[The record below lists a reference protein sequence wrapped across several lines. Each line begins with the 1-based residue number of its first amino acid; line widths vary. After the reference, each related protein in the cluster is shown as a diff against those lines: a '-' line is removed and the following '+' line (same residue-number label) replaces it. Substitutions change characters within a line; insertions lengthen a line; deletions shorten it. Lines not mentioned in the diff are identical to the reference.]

1 FYYDSNG
8 SAEDGTPQPRLK
20 TRSDLGAA
28 TDLTTFV
35 DTDFT
40 ENVEAMGSGNRR
52 VRYLLSWTE
61 PALGPWVVRISTGIT
76 ELVVEERAP
85 GSRFGSP
92 KSGTWIRPERGD
104 RIVARGVPYGNVGQ
118 QYIETARYEYD
129 GGGRVSKVT
138 HATGS
143 FTRVEYD
150 DVGRVLR
157 TTLAT
162 AETVSDDVITAIN
175 SIAETVN
182 IYDGYGNIIKQAV
195 YRRDDDVDYPTDY
208 DDFLCTNIT
217 TIPSLDAHAQVS
229 YVYTWYD
236 EAGRVTDVVNYGVT
250 TATPTDDPT
259 STTVPGYHVS
269 DRIIT
274 SYAYYPTGQ
283 VDEVQTLVAT
293 DTTVDTKYYY
303 DDLGRTEYIVEN
315 EDDFVAPTTGIGGD
329 DGEPHVD
336 RVTKFEYNGHSQ
348 LTKQTA
354 LLTAN
359 SQTTRYVYA
368 RELTDKGT
376 PKSGGTNIIFR
387 NDLLRAIYYPDT
399 DDTFANPMTGTDHV
413 VLTYYVNGA
422 LRTRTNQNLTVHT
435 YVYDD
440 IVRLTEDDVTT
451 PGTGVDGFVRSIGYT
466 YNTNSGRLEKITS
479 YDRVDPTTDSHV
491 RNEIEL
497 AYDLVGSVTS
507 SEQSHAAAT
516 STGTF
521 PTVTYTYDTTTTG
534 YRLTNGARLTQ
545 VTYPTNSRV
554 VAFDYGTAD
563 EDNDM
568 LSRVEEIENSAG
580 TTVHAQYA
588 YMGSGT
594 IVKVAHPAITNGL
607 DLTYG
612 TAAANYPGFDRF
624 GRAVDQTW
632 QDTQGTPVVKDR
644 FEYTYD
650 VRSNRLTRDVMP
662 IDGADDTLDGHDNQY
677 TYDDLARLTAAD
689 RGTLE
694 ASTFSG
700 LNRGEDWGLTE
711 LGNWKDYE
719 VDANGNGT
727 INEAGDL
734 DQVRSHNKV
743 NEIDNDDNDANTPST
758 GTITEVGGQTAWATP
773 GYNKA
778 GNMDVMPIPA
788 DEANT
793 YALTYD
799 AWNRLVKVVAGAAT
813 VTEYRYDGQH
823 RRIATLEL
831 IDGEPDTW
839 NRSDFYYDTAWRVVE
854 QRRQTGVAIAN
865 KENPVT
871 YVYAQYV
878 WDLRYID
885 ALILRDRD
893 SDSDEQHTLDE
904 TLYYC
909 NDANMNVT
917 ALINAS
923 GTVVER
929 YEYTP
934 YGQVSFMDGSFGSRA
949 SSSYDNRILYAGYR
963 FDSETGLYHVRHR
976 YHHPTLGRWIT
987 RDPIGYPD
995 GMNLYEYVSSGP
1007 VDGLDPMGLFWKQ
1020 LRKVLRKYL
1029 GLDRHQL
1036 SVKLYKRGEVIPKL
1050 RIGKSIREL
1059 GRLTHLNLSRHR
1071 HVVLSPAYYWAA
1083 LRTSLVGKGK
1093 AAAGVGAA
1101 GAGAA
1106 AITYLAYKNIQIR
1119 LQNRATE
1126 NLQQVYTDSAYRLD
1140 KYWQKKMDAFA
1151 AKFIKE
1157 LQLPDCCDDKKV
1169 GACNRLL
1176 RLSLH
1181 RAANRVAQDFHE
1193 ADAMQIAPRKAEGM
1207 VQFLINY
1214 KRYKGFE
1221 LHKKCLAGACSK
1233 KKADGGEGNPQQEGV
1248 PINENTTLR

>member
-40 ENVEAMGSGNRR
+40 ENVEAMGSGSGNRR

-61 PALGPWVVRISTGIT
+61 PALGPWVVRISTGVA
-76 ELVVEERAP
+76 EVVVEERAP

-143 FTRVEYD
+143 FTRFEYD

-157 TTLAT
+157 TMLAT
-162 AETVSDDVITAIN
+162 AETVTDDVITAIN
-175 SIAETVN
+175 SITETVN
-182 IYDGYGNIIKQAV
+182 IYDNYGNVIKQAV

-208 DDFLCTNIT
+208 DDFLCTDIT
-217 TIPSLDAHAQVS
+217 TIPSLDDHAQAS

-236 EAGRVTDVVNYGVT
+236 QASRPTDVVNYGVT
-250 TATPTDDPT
+250 TTTPTDDPT

-269 DRIIT
+269 GRIIT

-283 VDEVQTLVAT
+283 VDEVQELVAT
-293 DTTVDTKYYY
+293 GTTVDTKYYY

-359 SQTTRYVYA
+359 SQTTRYVYS

-387 NDLLRAIYYPDT
+387 NDLLRAIIYPDSG
-399 DDTFANPMTGTDHV
+399 DTYGNPITGTDHV
-413 VLTYYVNGA
+413 DLTYYVNGA

-451 PGTGVDGFVRSIGYT
+451 PGTGVDGFVLSIGYT

-497 AYDLVGSVTS
+497 AYDLVSSVTS

-521 PTVTYTYDTTTTG
+521 PTVSYTYDTTATG

-554 VAFDYGTAD
+554 VAFDYGAAD
-563 EDNDM
+563 GDNDR
-568 LSRVEEIENSAG
+568 LSRVGEIENSNG
-580 TTVHAQYA
+580 STVHAQYA
-588 YMGSGT
+588 YLGAGA
-594 IVKVAHPAITNGL
+594 IVNVTYPGVTVSTNPL
-607 DLTYG
+607 ELTYG
-612 TAAANYPGFDRF
+612 TASGNYDHLDRF
-624 GRAVDQTW
+624 GRVEDQLW
-632 QDTQGTPVVKDR
+632 QISTANTHKDR

-650 VRSNRLTRDVMP
+650 VRSNRLTRDVMA
-662 IDGADDTLDGHDNQY
+662 IDGAGDDVDDHDSRF
-677 TYDDLARLTAAD
+677 TYDDLNRLIRAEQ
-689 RGTLE
+689 GTLE
-694 ASTFSG
+694 AGSFTLTARDDF
-700 LNRGEDWGLTE
+700 WGKVETGPDVWALSPT
-711 LGNWKDYE
+711 GNWDHYHL
-719 VDANGNGT
+719 DANGD
-727 INEAGDL
+727 GDYTDADEL
-734 DQVRSHNKV
+734 DQVRSHNKA
-743 NEIDNDDNDANTPST
+743 NEIDTNDNDADGPDAAA
-758 GTITEVGGQTAWATP
+758 ITEGTSPAQTQWATP

-799 AWNRLVKVVAGAAT
+799 AWNRLVEVKAGETVVT
-813 VTEYRYDGQH
+813 QYRYDGIH
-823 RRIATLEL
+823 RRIVALEFVAS
-831 IDGEPDTW
+831 DNWT
-839 NRSDFYYDTAWRVVE
+839 RTDFYYDTAWRVVE
-854 QRRQTGVAIAN
+854 ECRAEDLATSVTGGAN
-865 KENPVT
+865 NDKEDVITN
-871 YVYAQYV
+871 VYAQYV
-878 WDLRYID
+878 WGLRYID

-893 SDSDEQHTLDE
+893 SDGNQSLDE

-963 FDSETGLYHVRHR
+963 HDTETGLYHVRNR

-987 RDPIGYPD
+987 RDPINQNVPGGGYQD
-995 GMNLYEYVSSGP
+995 GMNLYEYVGSNAIIRR
-1007 VDGLDPMGLFWKQ
+1007 DPMGLSWF
-1020 LRKVLRKYL
+1020 
-1029 GLDRHQL
+1029 
-1036 SVKLYKRGEVIPKL
+1036 
-1050 RIGKSIREL
+1050 
-1059 GRLTHLNLSRHR
+1059 
-1071 HVVLSPAYYWAA
+1071 
-1083 LRTSLVGKGK
+1083 
-1093 AAAGVGAA
+1093 
-1101 GAGAA
+1101 
-1106 AITYLAYKNIQIR
+1106 
-1119 LQNRATE
+1119 
-1126 NLQQVYTDSAYRLD
+1126 
-1140 KYWQKKMDAFA
+1140 
-1151 AKFIKE
+1151 
-1157 LQLPDCCDDKKV
+1157 DCCDECDTLGEKRKKKALEV
-1169 GACNRLL
+1169 LL
-1176 RLSLH
+1176 RPAMQLAGPGTQRSAVKAYEATEVIQKLYHLGHIATAGGVTEAAVEAVRAMVKEGTKPDTDEMVETILGFNDELASMQGVVIWVSVEYEECVKTQCFLFFENKEWKEQDVYWH
-1181 RAANRVAQDFHE
+1181 RCSAESPNALTKGGLVDANGDVISSGFPLDE
-1193 ADAMQIAPRKAEGM
+1193 ADAIVRAMP
-1207 VQFLINY
+1207 
-1214 KRYKGFE
+1214 
-1221 LHKKCLAGACSK
+1221 KCIKEALDAL
-1233 KKADGGEGNPQQEGV
+1233 D
-1248 PINENTTLR
+1248 